1 MRIEHPGSLEQ
12 RNRLRTVFARWR
24 LQPHGTAAQNVIARV
39 GALDW
44 PRSLGLDQF
53 EIERYCNPARNLVL
67 QGKQIPG
74 VAGEALR
81 PEMYIRFGID
91 QLCRHADLTLRP
103 LDLSLQHIAY
113 AKLAADLLCFDRPVP
128 VRESGVARDDEHVR
142 DAREIGREISG
153 DTVGKILLFRI
164 VAQVQKRQ
172 HDNRWTE
179 RLRGRRGDRAAVG
192 RTGGHRLR
200 RAPGAQQRA
209 RSPSDLAQGTQS
221 GFVLLS
227 DFSAAAGSCERRD
240 QASPGGLIK
249 GVEAHQL
256 ARIGQRLFRRCA
268 QTFDQRAQYLCLQL
282 ARVFAHSEQPCVKI
296 AVLRQFEIGE
306 ERAAKERCG
315 ARKIAGRGRLFL
327 GADLRGK
334 EIDVEPLAAQLHALA
349 IRQQA
354 GERGIVDQR
363 ADLAEAPA

>member
-1 MRIEHPGSLEQ
+1 M
-12 RNRLRTVFARWR
+12 
-24 LQPHGTAAQNVIARV
+24 
-39 GALDW
+39 
-44 PRSLGLDQF
+44 
-53 EIERYCNPARNLVL
+53 
-67 QGKQIPG
+67 
-74 VAGEALR
+74 
-81 PEMYIRFGID
+81 
-91 QLCRHADLTLRP
+91 
-103 LDLSLQHIAY
+103 
-113 AKLAADLLCFDRPVP
+113 
-128 VRESGVARDDEHVR
+128 
-142 DAREIGREISG
+142 
-153 DTVGKILLFRI
+153 
-164 VAQVQKRQ
+164 
-172 HDNRWTE
+172 
-179 RLRGRRGDRAAVG
+179 
-192 RTGGHRLR
+192 
-200 RAPGAQQRA
+200 
-209 RSPSDLAQGTQS
+209 
-221 GFVLLS
+221 LS

-256 ARIGQRLFRRCA
+256 ARIGQRLFGRCA

-363 ADLAEAPA
+363 ADLAEAPAKRGSGIIGNVPEHFAEMVAPLRSSQDGEVGNERPRLSRWRQHNGIAIAQDLQFAQDADLQSPTHAMRLIDAGATISIPDLADRPRTKALHHPPGPK